1 MNPSPGKAQAT
12 AIKNQEAATITPD
25 VIGGVVSVIVRNCD
39 PERIILF
46 GSAATGR
53 THQGSD
59 LDLLVVMDSTL
70 PRHKR
75 AAPIRL
81 LFSPYPCPMD
91 ILVYTPTEIR
101 KWRGTT
107 NHIVTEALDRGKVVY
122 ERPGSISRGVR
133 TALRVSRTSALP
145 G

>member
-1 MNPSPGKAQAT
+1 MNPSSEKAQST
-12 AIKNQEAATITPD
+12 AIRNQEAAITPN
-25 VIGGVVSVIVRNCD
+25 VIGSVVSVIVQNCN

-91 ILVYTPTEIR
+91 ILVYTPAEVG
-101 KWRGTT
+101 KWQGTT
-107 NHIVTEALDRGKVVY
+107 NHIVTEALDQGKVVY
-122 ERPGSISRGVR
+122 ERAG
-133 TALRVSRTSALP
+133 
-145 G
+145 

>member
-1 MNPSPGKAQAT
+1 MNPSPEKAQAT
-12 AIKNQEAATITPD
+12 TIRNQEAAVAPD
-25 VIGGVVSVIVRNCD
+25 VIGSVVSVIVQNCD

-53 THQGSD
+53 AHQGSD

-91 ILVYTPTEIR
+91 ILVYTPAEVG

-107 NHIVTEALDRGKVVY
+107 NHIVTEALDWGKVVY
-122 ERPGSISRGVR
+122 ERVG
-133 TALRVSRTSALP
+133 
-145 G
+145 